1 MRAVLLDELRASP
14 HQPLHLPAPRDPRL
28 RALCA
33 LLRADPADTRTLAAL
48 GSAVGANARTLAR
61 LFKADLGMTFPQW
74 RTQLRLHHAVL
85 LLAADAPATAVART
99 SAAGRPPARSST
111 CSAAASA
118 TRRARTAG
126 DPGGAR
132 PDGSYPAVGGV
143 ASPGI
148 AGGPS
153 RLPRT

>member
-85 LLAADAPATAVART
+85 LLAADAPATAVAHQC
-99 SAAGRPPARSST
+99 GWSS
-111 CSAAASA
+111 ASA
-118 TRRARTAG
+118 FIDVFRRSFGHT
-126 DPGGAR
+126 PGAHRG
-132 PDGSYPAVGGV
+132 
-143 ASPGI
+143 
-148 AGGPS
+148 
-153 RLPRT
+153 